1 MVHHSND
8 DAMNKIPLKS
18 SNGLDD
24 EEKNGDELIQDTA
37 AAEEARREQMRAN
50 LLAWMKKLTI
60 GLICFIGIALISY
73 VIISLCLSDWS
84 KSARITNSTVA
95 KATTPAPAAIVGSS
109 TATAATAFTDDV
121 AEAAPST
128 PSPPPPTATTTTTIR
143 TTSTT
148 TTTTTTE
155 STPTTTTTPPSNPS
169 TSHTLKPFNS
179 TDEQSLPP
187 ASVSDSSNVEATTTT
202 SEEIAVAGPAVAA
215 STSPTTP
222 PPSTAP
228 ILDDADA
235 KSKKEFSSKLG
246 VYQHAA
252 VCSDTDAC
260 SQIGSNILER
270 NGTAVDATIATMLCN
285 GLLTSQSMGIGGG
298 LIMNIYHR
306 ESQQGY
312 QIDAQAVAPY
322 ASHQKMFDKDANA
335 SIFGPL
341 SIAVPGEVMGYHL
354 AHKRFGKLPWRTLVE
369 PSLKICETGYRM
381 SNHQASKVKMMW
393 SYIKDNL
400 QYQSVFLNE
409 ETGEHHQEGALLK
422 PPAKL
427 CNTYK
432 LLAENGPM
440 DFYNGTVAQMLAEDL
455 KELGSIITQ
464 DDLDTYTA
472 DLRLSVTMPL
482 GNDTL
487 YAVPPVSSGSVVAH
501 ILGILEGFN
510 FTRADLADDESYAL
524 TIHRITEAL
533 KFGFAHRPELGDPR
547 FNDIRELVSQLTNP
561 QYAAQQRAKINDNQV
576 LGSPQDYGALLSSE
590 EDPYG
595 TSSFAVLAP
604 NGDAV
609 AVTSSINNYFGSSL
623 IGPRTG
629 IILNDCM
636 NDFSVKE
643 NIFNLPQ
650 SQANTIDLHKRPMS
664 SQSPMLLADRDGN
677 IRLAIGAAGGTK
689 IVGGIVE
696 VAARFLWFGEDLKTA
711 EDAPR
716 FYNQLFPNVLEYE
729 DGKFSEN
736 VLSLLRKRGHILK
749 PLSQKASSVV
759 CAIGRNATAIY
770 ANADGRK
777 QGGVGGF

>member
-1 MVHHSND
+1 
-8 DAMNKIPLKS
+8 
-18 SNGLDD
+18 
-24 EEKNGDELIQDTA
+24 
-37 AAEEARREQMRAN
+37 
-50 LLAWMKKLTI
+50 
-60 GLICFIGIALISY
+60 
-73 VIISLCLSDWS
+73 
-84 KSARITNSTVA
+84 
-95 KATTPAPAAIVGSS
+95 
-109 TATAATAFTDDV
+109 
-121 AEAAPST
+121 
-128 PSPPPPTATTTTTIR
+128 
-143 TTSTT
+143 
-148 TTTTTTE
+148 
-155 STPTTTTTPPSNPS
+155 
-169 TSHTLKPFNS
+169 
-179 TDEQSLPP
+179 
-187 ASVSDSSNVEATTTT
+187 
-202 SEEIAVAGPAVAA
+202 
-215 STSPTTP
+215 
-222 PPSTAP
+222 
-228 ILDDADA
+228 
-235 KSKKEFSSKLG
+235 
-246 VYQHAA
+246 
-252 VCSDTDAC
+252 
-260 SQIGSNILER
+260 
-270 NGTAVDATIATMLCN
+270 MLCN

-322 ASHQKMFDKDANA
+322 AAHQKMFDKDANA
-335 SIFGPL
+335 SIIGPL

-409 ETGEHHQEGALLK
+409 ETGEHHQEGAMLK

-440 DFYNGTVAQMLAEDL
+440 DFYNGTVAKMLAEDL

-510 FTRADLADDESYAL
+510 FTRADLADDEAYAL

-609 AVTSSINNYFGSSL
+609 SVTSSINNYFGSSL

-643 NIFNLPQ
+643 NMFNLPQ

-696 VAARFLWFGEDLKTA
+696 VAARFLWFGEDLKMA

-716 FYNQLFPNVLEYE
+716 FYNQLFPNVLQYE

-736 VLSLLRKRGHILK
+736 VLSLLRKRGHVLQ